1 MDFVAHRTQ
10 EDEFKHARLHPYRRA
25 IEGKDGSPR
34 LEAEPMF
41 GFVSDWLRKPT
52 PGIAADNAHSLV
64 GYGKARQPRRVI
76 VHHRDARD
84 FLEHLKEKSEA
95 NSDSVVDLTSG
106 DMFPWKAYLR
116 CYWQVALSEV
126 PLLLY

>member
-1 MDFVAHRTQ
+1 
-10 EDEFKHARLHPYRRA
+10 
-25 IEGKDGSPR
+25 
-34 LEAEPMF
+34 MF

-64 GYGKARQPRRVI
+64 GYGKARRPRHVI
-76 VHHRDARD
+76 VDHQDAVD

-106 DMFPWKAYLR
+106 DTFPLHISVATGRLFFLKCR
-116 CYWQVALSEV
+116 CCCVNRNTLS
-126 PLLLY
+126 PKP